1 MRCKNWRKTM
11 LARTDADAAE
21 AAKPSPVADHACFGS
36 MHGSSAERHLIGQQG
51 HAVEHKKR
59 RHSWWPTVSI
69 HAMSLLLVL
78 KPFYNHEDIC
88 MQPHVPSLL
97 NHTVLHHGYGHSPF
111 CPRNQKEHEKTSA
124 FEKHHHEK
132 LETWKSMHC
141 HFNTTIHNWRFQL
154 GFPARFGATHRAM
167 TWCGEIKNSQHI
179 KEENVGLLIR
189 TTKCI
194 QTPRIIVFKQR
205 RVS

>member
-1 MRCKNWRKTM
+1 MRCKNWRNTM

-111 CPRNQKEHEKTSA
+111 CPRNQKEHEKQVHL
-124 FEKHHHEK
+124 K
-132 LETWKSMHC
+132 
-141 HFNTTIHNWRFQL
+141 NTTMKNLKHENQCIAVSTPPSTTGVSNWVSLRDL
-154 GFPARFGATHRAM
+154 EPHTGPWHDV
-167 TWCGEIKNSQHI
+167 EKS
-179 KEENVGLLIR
+179 R
-189 TTKCI
+189 TLNTLK
-194 QTPRIIVFKQR
+194 KKM
-205 RVS
+205 